1 MSEPLIWLA
10 IVGLAAIS
18 VLARG
23 FFLLSDRPWPMPG
36 WAREA
41 LRVAPLAALVAVI
54 APEIFLSQGEFI
66 STWRDARW
74 PAALAGSLY
83 YFWRRGILGT
93 IVTGTAVLLLLR
105 LGLGW
110 N

>member
-1 MSEPLIWLA
+1 MSEGLIWIA
-10 IVGLAAIS
+10 ILGLACVS

-23 FFLLSDRPWPMPG
+23 FFLLSDKPWPMPS

-54 APEIFLSQGEFI
+54 APEVFLTNGELI

-83 YFWRRGILGT
+83 YFWRRGMLGT
-93 IVTGTAVLLLLR
+93 IVTGTAVLLVLR